1 MTPIE
6 VGISAVTMLLC
17 TALGGF
23 VYKYFLAKF
32 FYPINSF
39 RLCVLSFAIAIMMNA
54 NFYFWAR
61 EEQCNLFIC
70 CKSVME
76 NTLSLEELQNDQELK
91 A

>member
-39 RLCVLSFAIAIMMNA
+39 RLCVLSFAVAIMMTA
-54 NFYFWAR
+54 IFTSGP
-61 EEQCNLFIC
+61 EKKNLIYLFAVNQLWKIHYH
-70 CKSVME
+70 
-76 NTLSLEELQNDQELK
+76 
-91 A
+91 